1 MGEEKMFKLKSEK
14 GSVVVYVLVTMIVF
28 TIICVAIFIRSSNK
42 QQMQIETLDKLQELY
57 SSNETAEDVYKKY
70 IGGDVIP
77 IYTQEQFLAIGS
89 DSVLNINNTVY
100 KLSKGLTYYL
110 QSNINISSGNDATNI
125 INMIKNKEINFE
137 GQGYKIYMSNGD
149 VYTEDTNYTEPE

>member
-1 MGEEKMFKLKSEK
+1 MFNLKSEK
-14 GSVVVYVLVTMIVF
+14 GSVVVYVIVTMIVF

-42 QQMQIETLDKLQELY
+42 QQMQMETLDKLQELY
-57 SSNETAEDVYKKY
+57 SSSETAEDVYKKH

-89 DSVLNINNTVY
+89 GTVMMINNTSY

-110 QSNINISSGNDATNI
+110 QSNINVTSGNDITSI
-125 INMIKNKEINFE
+125 INMIKNKEINFD
-137 GQGYKIYMSNGD
+137 GQGYSIYMSNGD
-149 VYTEDTNYTEPE
+149 VYTEDSNYTEPE

>member
-1 MGEEKMFKLKSEK
+1 MFNLKSEK
-14 GSVVVYVLVTMIVF
+14 GSVIVYVLITMIVF

-57 SSNETAEDVYKKY
+57 ASDETAEEVYKKH
-70 IGGDVIP
+70 IGGEVVP

-89 DSVLNINNTVY
+89 DSVMTINNTVY
-100 KLSKGLTYYL
+100 KLSKGITYYL
-110 QSNINISSGNDATNI
+110 QSNINVTGNATNI

-149 VYTEDTNYTEPE
+149 VYTEDTNYTKPE

>member
-1 MGEEKMFKLKSEK
+1 MFNLKSEK

-28 TIICVAIFIRSSNK
+28 TIICVSIFIKSSNK
-42 QQMQIETLDKLQELY
+42 QQMQIETLDRLQELY
-57 SSNETAEDVYKKY
+57 ASDETAEEVYKKHV
-70 IGGDVIP
+70 GGDVIP

-89 DSVLNINNTVY
+89 NSVMTINNTVY
-100 KLSKGLTYYL
+100 TLSKGLTYYL
-110 QSNINISSGNDATNI
+110 QSNINVTGDATNI
-125 INMIKNKEINFE
+125 INMIKNKYINFE

>member
-1 MGEEKMFKLKSEK
+1 MFNLKSEK

-28 TIICVAIFIRSSNK
+28 TIICVSIFIKSSNK
-42 QQMQIETLDKLQELY
+42 QQMQIETLDRLQELY
-57 SSNETAEDVYKKY
+57 ASDETAEEVYKKHV
-70 IGGDVIP
+70 GGDVIP

-89 DSVLNINNTVY
+89 KSVMTINNTVY
-100 KLSKGLTYYL
+100 TLSKGLTYYL
-110 QSNINISSGNDATNI
+110 QSNINVTGDATNI
-125 INMIKNKEINFE
+125 INMIKNKDINFE

>member
-1 MGEEKMFKLKSEK
+1 MFNLKSEK

-28 TIICVAIFIRSSNK
+28 TIICVSIFIKSSNK
-42 QQMQIETLDKLQELY
+42 QQMQIETLDRLQELY
-57 SSNETAEDVYKKY
+57 ASDETAEEVYKKHV
-70 IGGDVIP
+70 GGDVIP

-89 DSVLNINNTVY
+89 NSVMTINNTVY
-100 KLSKGLTYYL
+100 TLSKGLTYYL
-110 QSNINISSGNDATNI
+110 QSNINVTGDATNI
-125 INMIKNKEINFE
+125 INMIKNKDINFE

>member
-1 MGEEKMFKLKSEK
+1 MFNLKSEK
-14 GSVVVYVLVTMIVF
+14 GSVIVYVLITMIVF
-28 TIICVAIFIRSSNK
+28 TIICVAIFIRSSNI

-57 SSNETAEDVYKKY
+57 ASDETAEEVYKKH
-70 IGGDVIP
+70 IGGEVVP

-89 DSVLNINNTVY
+89 DSVMTINNTVY
-100 KLSKGLTYYL
+100 KLSKGITYYL
-110 QSNINISSGNDATNI
+110 QSNINVTGNATNI